1 MLRSTIRQMASI
13 SGRAIIAISLTS
25 ATVLALA
32 PSAKADDVVV
42 NNPAS
47 RSISY
52 SIGTAGAP
60 VAGLITATKVGTLTA
75 NANAVFVVKA
85 NSDATGAVGNL
96 GSGATS
102 VPYTLKIGTGSGS
115 PATAAPTGTAAV
127 FYTGT
132 ATEAAAA
139 IGEDLDV
146 VIDTGATDWRTLPVG
161 TYSDT
166 LVVTI
171 AGS

>member
-1 MLRSTIRQMASI
+1 MLSTTLRQLVSI
-13 SGRAIIAISLTS
+13 SGRAILAIGLTS

-32 PSAKADDVVV
+32 PAAKADDVVV
-42 NNPAS
+42 NNPAY

-52 SIGTAGAP
+52 GIGTAGAP
-60 VAGLITATKVGTLTA
+60 VSGLITATKVGTLTA
-75 NANAVFVVKA
+75 KANAVFVVKA

-96 GSGATS
+96 VNGATS
-102 VPYTLKIGTGSGS
+102 VPYTLKIGTGTGS
-115 PATAAPTGTAAV
+115 PATAAPTGTAAI

-132 ATEAAAA
+132 ATEAAALA
-139 IGEDLDV
+139 GEDLDV
-146 VIDTGATDWRTLPVG
+146 AIDTGETDWRTLPVG